1 MDIKEKRAE
10 DIAEEVTENLDN
22 VTYEAGE
29 VEDIRKGIEETIVK
43 VDNITVRFNIA
54 SERIDNMKEY
64 FIKLIRKEL
73 MFKEFFALKDVSLEI
88 KKGESIRIEPDWNVK
103 LAFSGIISFSA
114 LLEYNQSGI
123 CNKNRKDLI

>member
-22 VTYEAGE
+22 ATYEAKE
-29 VEDIRKGIEETIVK
+29 AEDVRKGIEETIVK

-88 KKGESIRIEPDWNVK
+88 KKGESWGFID
-103 LAFSGIISFSA
+103 
-114 LLEYNQSGI
+114 
-123 CNKNRKDLI
+123 